1 MTGARHVKA
10 GETLVTSGTG
20 GVSLFALQFATMF
33 GAQVVAATSSD
44 EKRALCGISAPNYR
58 VNPEWHSVVRIGRRL
73 RRRPCYRSGGPG
85 TLEQSIKTAAAETAI
100 GLVGWLARTASG
112 FASWVLSA
120 GVYPLRVNQAT
131 HPGPSQGER

>member
-58 VNPEWHSVVRIGRRL
+58 VNPEWHSVVR
-73 RRRPCYRSGGPG
+73 
-85 TLEQSIKTAAAETAI
+85 E
-100 GLVGWLARTASG
+100 
-112 FASWVLSA
+112 SA
-120 GVYPLRVNQAT
+120 GGCGGDRVIEAVAPVRWSSRSKRLPPKQRSAWSAGSPVP
-131 HPGPSQGER
+131 HRVSLLGFLVPASIRFA